1 METAAEIQLVVFDL
15 AGERFGTE
23 IARVHEI
30 IRLQE
35 VTQVPRA
42 PEFVEGVINLR
53 GRIVPV
59 VNLRKRFGFPEA
71 EATRASRIVVVDVE
85 GSTIGMVVDAVAEVA
100 RVAQGSIE
108 PPAPIVSTM
117 NNEFVRGVV
126 KRDEDLIVMLD
137 LDRVLGERARQQVGE
152 LIAA

>member
-1 METAAEIQLVVFDL
+1 MDTTAEIQLVVFDL

-23 IARVHEI
+23 IERVHEI
-30 IRLQE
+30 IRLHD

-42 PEFVEGVINLR
+42 PEFVDGVINLR

-71 EATRASRIVVVDVE
+71 APTRASRIVVVDVE
-85 GSTIGMVVDAVAEVA
+85 DSTIGMAVDAVVEVA
-100 RVAQGSIE
+100 RVAAGSIE
-108 PPAPIVSTM
+108 PPAPIVTTM

-152 LIAA
+152 LAA

>member
-1 METAAEIQLVVFDL
+1 MDTAAEIQLVVFDL

-23 IARVHEI
+23 IERVHEI

-59 VNLRKRFGFPEA
+59 VNLRRRFGFPET
-71 EATRASRIVVVDVE
+71 EPNRAGRIVVVDVE

-100 RVAQGSIE
+100 RVARAAIE

-117 NNEFVRGVV
+117 NNEFLRGVC
-126 KRDEDLIVMLD
+126 KRSDDLIVLLD
-137 LDRVLGERARQQVGE
+137 LDRVLGERSRQQIAE
-152 LIAA
+152 LAA

>member
-23 IARVHEI
+23 IERVQEI

-59 VNLRKRFGFPEA
+59 VNLRRRFGFPEA
-71 EATRASRIVVVDVE
+71 EATRAGRIVVVAAAR
-85 GSTIGMVVDAVAEVA
+85 STIGMVADAVAEVA
-100 RVAQGSIE
+100 RVSRASIE

-117 NNEFVRGVV
+117 NNEFVRGVC
-126 KRDEDLIVMLD
+126 KRPDDLIVVLD
-137 LDRVLGERARQQVGE
+137 LERVLGEHSRQQVAE
-152 LIAA
+152 LSA

>member
-23 IARVHEI
+23 IERVHEI

-59 VNLRKRFGFPEA
+59 VNLRRRFGFPEA
-71 EATRASRIVVVDVE
+71 EATRAGRIVVVDVA

-100 RVAQGSIE
+100 RVARAAIE

-117 NNEFVRGVV
+117 NNEFVRGVC
-126 KRDEDLIVMLD
+126 KRPDDLIVVLD
-137 LDRVLGERARQQVGE
+137 LERVLGEQSRQQVAE
-152 LIAA
+152 LSA

>member
-1 METAAEIQLVVFDL
+1 MDTAAEIQLVVFDL

-23 IARVHEI
+23 IERVHEI

-42 PEFVEGVINLR
+42 PEYVEGIINLR

-59 VNLRKRFGFPEA
+59 VSLRSRFGFESGQ
-71 EATRASRIVVVDVE
+71 ATRATRVVVVE
-85 GSTIGMVVDAVAEVA
+85 VGGATVGMVVDAVAEVA
-100 RVAQGSIE
+100 RVSRASIE

-117 NNEFVRGVV
+117 NNEFVRGVC
-126 KRDEDLIVMLD
+126 KRPDDLIVVLD
-137 LDRVLGERARQQVGE
+137 LERVLGEHSRQQVAE
-152 LIAA
+152 LSA